1 MLFCLQIYK
10 NNPFFF
16 LYHSEYSKFLS
27 ISLNATVFSKKKP
40 QQKKT
45 SCSLSTEVLNVSG
58 SSACH
63 REPHNMA
70 YNSAMKTGAHTQV
83 LVPMT
88 IRQKQQ
94 FLFTHAEQIPSECDV
109 AAKSNENRHPYSG
122 ACSLDSF
129 LFRANWTNR
138 NAIFSYP
145 VRTIKM
151 SFAIIPIVVDD
162 NHTCT
167 GGVANIEI

>member
-1 MLFCLQIYK
+1 MEATRQLRKMSQTERYKRSQTDLGRYIIMLFCLQIYK

-70 YNSAMKTGAHTQV
+70 YNSAMKIDTHTQV
-83 LVPMT
+83 PVPWILSYSERTGRTGM
-88 IRQKQQ
+88 
-94 FLFTHAEQIPSECDV
+94 PS
-109 AAKSNENRHPYSG
+109 
-122 ACSLDSF
+122 SL
-129 LFRANWTNR
+129 
-138 NAIFSYP
+138 IQ
-145 VRTIKM
+145 
-151 SFAIIPIVVDD
+151 
-162 NHTCT
+162 
-167 GGVANIEI
+167 